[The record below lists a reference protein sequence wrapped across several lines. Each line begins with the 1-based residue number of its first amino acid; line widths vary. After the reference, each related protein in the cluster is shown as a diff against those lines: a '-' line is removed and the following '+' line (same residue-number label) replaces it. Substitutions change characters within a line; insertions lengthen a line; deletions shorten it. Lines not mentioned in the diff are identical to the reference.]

1 MTEADLTAL
10 LGPVRAGNAFE
21 ETVER
26 LLTVIKLGVV
36 APGDRFPPE
45 RELAGQLGVSRLT
58 LREAIKALQ
67 QAGFVESR
75 RGRFG
80 GTFVTYAR
88 PAPDPK
94 EVRRIALEDSGRL
107 TDALTF
113 RLVVETGAAEV
124 LAAQIRA
131 GSAGDHVRAAGEH
144 DRAIADRSRAGGDHG
159 GSVADRSRA
168 GGSPGEPGAD
178 RTPAGGDHGGAGV
191 DRSRVG
197 RDRGEPGNRGE
208 PGDRDGSGDRGE
220 PGNHGEPGDCGEPGD
235 RDGSG
240 DGDAASGDRSRDV
253 LLARLADVN
262 NATPGDYRRL
272 DTLFHLCIAELT
284 GSSLLA
290 AACTDA
296 RMRLNDLL
304 NAIPVLQ
311 HNIDH
316 TAEQHTAIAE
326 AILAGD
332 AERARWAV
340 AEHLDGTAALLR
352 GFLATPTQSTPRVRP
367 TSPTGPAPRVGPIRL
382 ARATRRGRTGLTGRG

>member
-1 MTEADLTAL
+1 MTGADLAAL

-26 LLTVIKLGVV
+26 MLTVIKLGLV

-45 RELAGQLGVSRLT
+45 RELAALLGVSRLT
-58 LREAIKALQ
+58 LREAIRALQ
-67 QAGFVESR
+67 QSGFVESR

-80 GTFVTYAR
+80 GTFVTYEQ
-88 PAPDPK
+88 PPPDPG
-94 EVRRIALEDSGRL
+94 EARRIALEDASKL

-124 LAAQIRA
+124 LAAS
-131 GSAGDHVRAAGEH
+131 G
-144 DRAIADRSRAGGDHG
+144 
-159 GSVADRSRA
+159 
-168 GGSPGEPGAD
+168 
-178 RTPAGGDHGGAGV
+178 
-191 DRSRVG
+191 
-197 RDRGEPGNRGE
+197 
-208 PGDRDGSGDRGE
+208 GDRGR
-220 PGNHGEPGDCGEPGD
+220 G
-235 RDGSG
+235 
-240 DGDAASGDRSRDV
+240 V

-262 NATPGDYRRL
+262 NATQGDYRRL
-272 DTLFHLCIAELT
+272 DTLFHLAIAELT

-316 TAEQHTAIAE
+316 TARQHTAIAE

-332 AERARWAV
+332 AARARRAV

-352 GFLATPTQSTPRVRP
+352 GFLATPARGAARP
-367 TSPTGPAPRVGPIRL
+367 AQAAPQMRQ
-382 ARATRRGRTGLTGRG
+382 A